1 MTLNIED
8 VKHDLEAVNQAI
20 GELIRRYYTMG
31 YMDGIKDATSTTYS
45 LHDCLKEN
53 GL

>member
-8 VKHDLEAVNQAI
+8 MKHDLESVNQAI

-31 YMDGIKDATSTTYS
+31 YMDGIKDATSTYS